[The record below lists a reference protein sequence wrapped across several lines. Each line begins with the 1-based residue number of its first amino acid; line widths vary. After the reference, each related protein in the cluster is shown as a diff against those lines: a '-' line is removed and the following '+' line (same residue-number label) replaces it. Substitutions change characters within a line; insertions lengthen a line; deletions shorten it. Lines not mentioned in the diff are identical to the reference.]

1 MIDRP
6 DAAPDG
12 GEEGEDGE
20 AAAGAKK
27 EKPEPSYATIST
39 EELCVRVNSL
49 VHCINNIKQLASRI
63 AYELGDAEVS
73 IGELQAELTGAW
85 EEAMLNVTRARQ
97 EVREELQT
105 SVDHVQK
112 ALGQASTDQNGAH
125 SGRKKTRARCVRCCL
140 R

>member
-1 MIDRP
+1 M
-6 DAAPDG
+6 
-12 GEEGEDGE
+12 
-20 AAAGAKK
+20 
-27 EKPEPSYATIST
+27 TIT
-39 EELCVRVNSL
+39 NLKN
-49 VHCINNIKQLASRI
+49 
-63 AYELGDAEVS
+63 ELGDAEVS

-125 SGRKKTRARCVRCCL
+125 SGRKKDARPLCAAA
-140 R
+140 